1 MPDQDVRLQHLKVWL
16 DEQLAILFADQGWG
30 AVPPATLTAA
40 SSDASFRRYFRWEGE
55 GRSFVVMDAPPPQ
68 ENCKPFVDI
77 AFLLA
82 KSGINVPKIYAE
94 DLERGFLLLNDLGN
108 ETYLDVID
116 GENADVLFSDA
127 LKALLAFQQLP
138 MVAPLPS
145 YDVALLRRELELFPE
160 WYVKRELGIEFDAAQ
175 QQQWQA
181 VSDLLIDSDLAQPK
195 VLVHRDYM
203 PRNLMLSEPNPGVL
217 DFQDAVYG
225 PVTYDVTCLFKDA
238 LQALLAFQQ
247 LPMVAPLP
255 SYDVALLRRELEL
268 FPEWYVKRELGI
280 ELDAAQQ
287 VLWQQV
293 SDLLIDSAL
302 AQPKVLVHRDY
313 MPRNLMISEP
323 NPGVLDF
330 QDAVYGPVTYDVTC
344 LFKDAFLSWPEER
357 VRGWLDSY
365 WQQAS
370 ALNIPVQPDFEDF
383 LRASDLMGVQ
393 RHLKVI
399 GIFARICHRDG
410 KPRYLADVPRFFAY
424 IDAVIARR
432 PELAELDVLLASL
445 RAGVKA

>member
-16 DEQLAILFADQGWG
+16 DEQLAILFAAQGWG

-40 SSDASFRRYFRWEGE
+40 SSDASFRRYFRWEGA

-108 ETYLDVID
+108 KTYLDVID
-116 GENADVLFSDA
+116 SENADDLFKDA
-127 LKALLAFQQLP
+127 LQALLAFQQLP

-160 WYVKRELGIEFDAAQ
+160 WYVKRELGIEFDSAQ
-175 QQQWQA
+175 QTLWQQ
-181 VSDLLIDSDLAQPK
+181 VSDLLIDSALAQPK

-238 LQALLAFQQ
+238 
-247 LPMVAPLP
+247 
-255 SYDVALLRRELEL
+255 
-268 FPEWYVKRELGI
+268 
-280 ELDAAQQ
+280 
-287 VLWQQV
+287 
-293 SDLLIDSAL
+293 
-302 AQPKVLVHRDY
+302 
-313 MPRNLMISEP
+313 
-323 NPGVLDF
+323 
-330 QDAVYGPVTYDVTC
+330 
-344 LFKDAFLSWPEER
+344 FLSWPEER
-357 VRGWLDSY
+357 VRGWLEDY
-365 WQQAS
+365 WQQAG
-370 ALNIPVQPDFEDF
+370 ALDIPVQPDFEDF

-410 KPRYLADVPRFFAY
+410 KPRYLGDVPRFFAY

-432 PELAELDVLLASL
+432 PELAELGELLASL
-445 RAGVKA
+445 RAGATA

>member
-16 DEQLAILFADQGWG
+16 DEQLAALFAEQGWG

-40 SSDASFRRYFRWEGE
+40 SSDASFRRYFRWEGA
-55 GRSFVVMDAPPPQ
+55 GRSFIVMDAPPPQ

-108 ETYLDVID
+108 KTYLDVID
-116 GENADVLFSDA
+116 SENADGLFTDA
-127 LKALLAFQQLP
+127 LQALTAFQQLP

-160 WYVKRELGIEFDAAQ
+160 WYVKRELGIEFDPAQ
-175 QQQWQA
+175 QVLWDNVTQ
-181 VSDLLIDSDLAQPK
+181 LLIDSALAQPK

-238 LQALLAFQQ
+238 
-247 LPMVAPLP
+247 
-255 SYDVALLRRELEL
+255 
-268 FPEWYVKRELGI
+268 
-280 ELDAAQQ
+280 
-287 VLWQQV
+287 
-293 SDLLIDSAL
+293 
-302 AQPKVLVHRDY
+302 
-313 MPRNLMISEP
+313 
-323 NPGVLDF
+323 
-330 QDAVYGPVTYDVTC
+330 
-344 LFKDAFLSWPEER
+344 FLSWPEER
-357 VRGWLDSY
+357 VHGWLESY
-365 WQQAS
+365 WRQAV
-370 ALNIPVQPDFEDF
+370 ALGIPVQPDFDDF

-432 PELAELDVLLASL
+432 PELAELDVLLLSL
-445 RAGVKA
+445 RAGANA

>member
-16 DEQLAILFADQGWG
+16 DEQLTILFADQGWG

-40 SSDASFRRYFRWEGE
+40 SSDASFRRYFRWEGA

-108 ETYLDVID
+108 KTYLDVID
-116 GENADVLFSDA
+116 GENADALFGDA
-127 LKALLAFQQLP
+127 LQALLAFQQLP
-138 MVAPLPS
+138 MVAPLPG

-160 WYVKRELGIEFDAAQ
+160 WYVKRELGVEFDSTQ
-175 QQQWQA
+175 QQQWQQ
-181 VSDLLIDSDLAQPK
+181 VSDLLIDSALAQPK

-238 LQALLAFQQ
+238 
-247 LPMVAPLP
+247 
-255 SYDVALLRRELEL
+255 
-268 FPEWYVKRELGI
+268 
-280 ELDAAQQ
+280 
-287 VLWQQV
+287 
-293 SDLLIDSAL
+293 
-302 AQPKVLVHRDY
+302 
-313 MPRNLMISEP
+313 
-323 NPGVLDF
+323 
-330 QDAVYGPVTYDVTC
+330 
-344 LFKDAFLSWPEER
+344 FLSWPEER
-357 VRGWLDSY
+357 VRGWLQRY

-370 ALNIPVQPDFEDF
+370 ALNIPVQADFEDF

-410 KPRYLADVPRFFAY
+410 KPRYLADVPRFFSY
-424 IDAVIARR
+424 IEAVIARR
-432 PELAELDVLLASL
+432 PELAELQALFTSL
-445 RAGVKA
+445 RGGATA

>member
-40 SSDASFRRYFRWEGE
+40 SSDASFRRYFRWEGA

-108 ETYLDVID
+108 KTYLDVID

-181 VSDLLIDSDLAQPK
+181 VSDLLIDSALAQPK

-238 LQALLAFQQ
+238 
-247 LPMVAPLP
+247 
-255 SYDVALLRRELEL
+255 
-268 FPEWYVKRELGI
+268 
-280 ELDAAQQ
+280 
-287 VLWQQV
+287 
-293 SDLLIDSAL
+293 
-302 AQPKVLVHRDY
+302 
-313 MPRNLMISEP
+313 
-323 NPGVLDF
+323 
-330 QDAVYGPVTYDVTC
+330 
-344 LFKDAFLSWPEER
+344 FLSWPEER
-357 VRGWLDSY
+357 VRGWLESY

-370 ALNIPVQPDFEDF
+370 ALDIPVQADFEDF

-424 IDAVIARR
+424 IEAVIARR
-432 PELAELDVLLASL
+432 PELSDLQALLASL
-445 RAGVKA
+445 RGGVTA

>member
-16 DEQLAILFADQGWG
+16 DEQLAMLFAAQGWG
-30 AVPPATLTAA
+30 ALPPATLTAA

-68 ENCKPFVDI
+68 ENCKPFVDV

-108 ETYLDVID
+108 KTYLDVID
-116 GENADVLFSDA
+116 SENADDLFKDA
-127 LKALLAFQQLP
+127 LQALLAFQQLP

-160 WYVKRELGIEFDAAQ
+160 WYVKRELGIEFDSAQ
-175 QQQWQA
+175 QMLWQQ
-181 VSDLLIDSDLAQPK
+181 VSDRLIDSALAQPK

-238 LQALLAFQQ
+238 
-247 LPMVAPLP
+247 
-255 SYDVALLRRELEL
+255 
-268 FPEWYVKRELGI
+268 
-280 ELDAAQQ
+280 
-287 VLWQQV
+287 
-293 SDLLIDSAL
+293 
-302 AQPKVLVHRDY
+302 
-313 MPRNLMISEP
+313 
-323 NPGVLDF
+323 
-330 QDAVYGPVTYDVTC
+330 
-344 LFKDAFLSWPEER
+344 FLSWPEER
-357 VRGWLDSY
+357 VRGWLADY
-365 WQQAS
+365 WQQAG
-370 ALNIPVQPDFEDF
+370 ALGIPVQPDFEDF

-410 KPRYLADVPRFFAY
+410 KPRYLGDVPRFFAY
-424 IDAVIARR
+424 IEAVVARR
-432 PELAELDVLLASL
+432 PELVELDVLLASL
-445 RAGVKA
+445 RQSVGVSA

>member
-16 DEQLAILFADQGWG
+16 DEQLAVLFAEQGWG

-108 ETYLDVID
+108 KTYLDVID
-116 GENADVLFSDA
+116 SENADDLFEDA
-127 LKALLAFQQLP
+127 LQALLAFQQLP

-160 WYVKRELGIEFDAAQ
+160 WYVKRELGIEFDSAQ
-175 QQQWQA
+175 QILWQNITE
-181 VSDLLIDSDLAQPK
+181 LLIDSALAQPK

-238 LQALLAFQQ
+238 
-247 LPMVAPLP
+247 
-255 SYDVALLRRELEL
+255 
-268 FPEWYVKRELGI
+268 
-280 ELDAAQQ
+280 
-287 VLWQQV
+287 
-293 SDLLIDSAL
+293 
-302 AQPKVLVHRDY
+302 
-313 MPRNLMISEP
+313 
-323 NPGVLDF
+323 
-330 QDAVYGPVTYDVTC
+330 
-344 LFKDAFLSWPEER
+344 FLSWPEER
-357 VRGWLDSY
+357 VRGWLQAY
-365 WQQAS
+365 WQQAGD
-370 ALNIPVQPDFEDF
+370 LGIPVQPDFEDF

-410 KPRYLADVPRFFAY
+410 KPRYLGDVPRFFAY

-432 PELAELDVLLASL
+432 PELAELDVLLLSL
-445 RAGVKA
+445 RAGVNA

>member
-16 DEQLAILFADQGWG
+16 DEQLAILFAEQGWG

-40 SSDASFRRYFRWEGE
+40 SSDASFRRYFRWEGA
-55 GRSFVVMDAPPPQ
+55 GRSFIVMDAPPPQ

-108 ETYLDVID
+108 KTYLDVID
-116 GENADVLFSDA
+116 SENADDLFKDA
-127 LKALLAFQQLP
+127 LQALLAFQQLP

-175 QQQWQA
+175 QVLWQQ
-181 VSDLLIDSDLAQPK
+181 VSDLLIDSALAQPK

-238 LQALLAFQQ
+238 
-247 LPMVAPLP
+247 
-255 SYDVALLRRELEL
+255 
-268 FPEWYVKRELGI
+268 
-280 ELDAAQQ
+280 
-287 VLWQQV
+287 
-293 SDLLIDSAL
+293 
-302 AQPKVLVHRDY
+302 
-313 MPRNLMISEP
+313 
-323 NPGVLDF
+323 
-330 QDAVYGPVTYDVTC
+330 
-344 LFKDAFLSWPEER
+344 FLSWPEER
-357 VRGWLDSY
+357 VRGWLEDY
-365 WQQAS
+365 WQQAG
-370 ALNIPVQPDFEDF
+370 ALDIPVQPDFEDF

-410 KPRYLADVPRFFAY
+410 KPRYLGDVPRFFAY
-424 IDAVIARR
+424 IEAVIARR

-445 RAGVKA
+445 RAGVNA

>member
-16 DEQLAILFADQGWG
+16 DEQLATLFAEQGWG
-30 AVPPATLTAA
+30 VVPPATLTAA
-40 SSDASFRRYFRWEGE
+40 SSDASFRRYFRWEGD
-55 GRSFVVMDAPPPQ
+55 GKSFIVMDAPPPQ

-108 ETYLDVID
+108 KTYLDVID
-116 GENADVLFSDA
+116 SENADDLFSDA
-127 LKALLAFQQLP
+127 LQALLAFQQLP

-175 QQQWQA
+175 QVLWQQ
-181 VSDLLIDSDLAQPK
+181 VSELLIDSALAQPK

-238 LQALLAFQQ
+238 
-247 LPMVAPLP
+247 
-255 SYDVALLRRELEL
+255 
-268 FPEWYVKRELGI
+268 
-280 ELDAAQQ
+280 
-287 VLWQQV
+287 
-293 SDLLIDSAL
+293 
-302 AQPKVLVHRDY
+302 
-313 MPRNLMISEP
+313 
-323 NPGVLDF
+323 
-330 QDAVYGPVTYDVTC
+330 
-344 LFKDAFLSWPEER
+344 FLSWPQER
-357 VRGWLDSY
+357 VHGWLESY
-365 WQQAS
+365 WQQAG
-370 ALNIPVQPDFEDF
+370 ALGIPVQPDFEDF

-410 KPRYLADVPRFFAY
+410 KPRYLGDVPRFFAY

-432 PELAELDVLLASL
+432 PELVGLDVLLASL
-445 RAGVKA
+445 RAGVTA

>member
-16 DEQLAILFADQGWG
+16 DEQLAILFSTQGWG

-40 SSDASFRRYFRWEGE
+40 SSDASFRRYFRWEGA

-94 DLERGFLLLNDLGN
+94 DLDRGFLLLNDLGN
-108 ETYLDVID
+108 KTYLDVID
-116 GENADVLFSDA
+116 SENADALFS
-127 LKALLAFQQLP
+127 
-138 MVAPLPS
+138 
-145 YDVALLRRELELFPE
+145 
-160 WYVKRELGIEFDAAQ
+160 
-175 QQQWQA
+175 
-181 VSDLLIDSDLAQPK
+181 
-195 VLVHRDYM
+195 
-203 PRNLMLSEPNPGVL
+203 
-217 DFQDAVYG
+217 
-225 PVTYDVTCLFKDA
+225 DA

-280 ELDAAQQ
+280 EFDASQQ
-287 VLWQQV
+287 QQWQQV

-357 VRGWLDSY
+357 VHGWLESY
-365 WQQAS
+365 WQQAA
-370 ALNIPVQPDFEDF
+370 ALNIPVQPEFEDF

-410 KPRYLADVPRFFAY
+410 KPRYLGDVPRFFSY
-424 IDAVIARR
+424 IETVIARR
-432 PELAELDVLLASL
+432 PELAPLQALLASL
-445 RAGVKA
+445 RAGVTA

>member
-1 MPDQDVRLQHLKVWL
+1 LQHLKVWL
-16 DEQLAILFADQGWG
+16 DEQLAILFAEQGWG
-30 AVPPATLTAA
+30 TVPPATLTAA
-40 SSDASFRRYFRWEGE
+40 SSDASFRRYFRWEGA

-108 ETYLDVID
+108 KTYLDVID
-116 GENADVLFSDA
+116 SENADD
-127 LKALLAFQQLP
+127 
-138 MVAPLPS
+138 
-145 YDVALLRRELELFPE
+145 
-160 WYVKRELGIEFDAAQ
+160 
-175 QQQWQA
+175 
-181 VSDLLIDSDLAQPK
+181 
-195 VLVHRDYM
+195 
-203 PRNLMLSEPNPGVL
+203 
-217 DFQDAVYG
+217 
-225 PVTYDVTCLFKDA
+225 LFKDA

-280 ELDAAQQ
+280 EFDPAQQ
-287 VLWQQV
+287 TLWQQV

-313 MPRNLMISEP
+313 MPRNLMLGEP

-357 VRGWLDSY
+357 VRGWLEDY
-365 WQQAS
+365 WQQAG
-370 ALNIPVQPDFEDF
+370 ALDIPVQPDFEDF

-410 KPRYLADVPRFFAY
+410 KPRYLGDVPRFFAY

-432 PELAELDVLLASL
+432 PELAELGELLASL
-445 RAGVKA
+445 RAGATA